1 MKTEER
7 EAITNQK
14 STPRIEKT
22 QNEKNMETIW
32 AGAYV
37 RTHEVKLQDKGQQ
50 ETLGA
55 ETRSI
60 NEHLAGRERFTHPG
74 VRLTNPE
81 PATAPFP
88 DSSQADAFPL
98 TESSRARTDRCSSC
112 LVCGADISNL
122 QVRKELHGWSC

>member
-1 MKTEER
+1 
-7 EAITNQK
+7 
-14 STPRIEKT
+14 
-22 QNEKNMETIW
+22 METIW

-37 RTHEVKLQDKGQQ
+37 RTHEVKLQDQGQQ

-60 NEHLAGRERFTHPG
+60 NEHLGRERFTHPG

-98 TESSRARTDRCSSC
+98 TESSRARTDRCSSS

-122 QVRKELHGWSC
+122 QVRKELHDWSC